1 MRITACTE
9 RIFLSQ
15 LVPLAHLPLGE
26 VCAVN
31 DNELQFPMSPDLCP
45 RHEPRSVPES
55 HAAQRAA
62 QEPGGRPPGV
72 IFTPERL
79 SEGS

>member
-9 RIFLSQ
+9 RIFLKQSA
-15 LVPLAHLPLGE
+15 PLAHLPPRE

-45 RHEPRSVPES
+45 RHEPRNVPWF
-55 HAAQRAA
+55 HAAQPAA
-62 QEPGGRPPGV
+62 QKQGGRPPGV
-72 IFTPERL
+72 VFTPERL
-79 SEGS
+79 SQGS

>member
-15 LVPLAHLPLGE
+15 LVPLAHLLLGE
-26 VCAVN
+26 VGAVN
-31 DNELQFPMSPDLCP
+31 DNEIQLPMSPAICP
-45 RHEPRSVPES
+45 PHQPRRVSAS

-62 QEPGGRPPGV
+62 QKRGGRLPGV
-72 IFTPERL
+72 VLTPERL
-79 SEGS
+79 SQGD